1 MLRFIVAVI
10 VLVAL
15 LAALLVVAPGL
26 VPVAAYKGR
35 IETAASEALGRKVTI
50 GDELSLKILPQT
62 AFKVTGLEIANA
74 PGFPGDYLARV
85 KAADIGVKLFPLFSG
100 SVEVERFVLT
110 EPDLNLAVA
119 RDGSVNWNLAE
130 HASNAPAEPSGAEL
144 RDIRLGDVRL
154 VNGRA
159 SFADAAAGKTFRAE
173 NIDASVRLKSLTQP
187 LEVDGAMLFEGA
199 PAKVDIVLTTL
210 DALLKKQPANLKLA
224 MTLGDTAAGADLA
237 LTPAGDGFAYAGP
250 VTLDAPKLRA
260 LAALLGA
267 PLADAPGFDNLSVEG
282 RAAGD
287 ANGVR
292 LSDAKIHFD
301 KIDATGDLA
310 LAWTPARPK
319 ATGAL
324 NVGSLDLR
332 PYLPP
337 PADAA
342 QGFPAWSED
351 RLDFAS
357 LRNIDADINIAA
369 DRIFLN
375 DMQFG
380 ESRMRLVIDD
390 GRMTADIP
398 RLGMYGG
405 GGSGRLVVNA
415 RTATPSFTGAFDIG
429 SVKAE
434 PFAKDVMKNDRLLGL
449 GSFKLDFTASGASQ
463 AAIMRSLDGSG
474 GFELA
479 DGALR
484 GVNIAKLARA
494 VGQIQQS
501 GLNPATISAA
511 LAEAQKPDEQTD
523 FSEFL
528 SQFKIVKGVV
538 DAPTIALAGPFL
550 TMAGAGSVNLPN
562 QTLDLRLAPR
572 ATTTI
577 DGQGGQAYTIPMRIT
592 GTFSQPRIGVDTE
605 ALLRGRVEQ
614 GLQNILSGIG
624 RNRDA
629 AAAGEGATGAGDP
642 ARNLLQGIIGG
653 AARPQQ
659 PPPQQPEQPDGEPP
673 SSSST
678 QSAPSL
684 EETLATEAINQL
696 FGRRKKAEEPA
707 PKEPE

>member
-15 LAALLVVAPGL
+15 LAAILVVAPGL

-35 IETAASEALGRKVTI
+35 IEAAASEALGRKVTI
-50 GDELSLKILPQT
+50 GDELSLKIVPQT
-62 AFKVTGLEIANA
+62 AFRVTDLEIANA

-100 SVEVERFVLT
+100 SIEVERFVLT
-110 EPDLNLAVA
+110 EPDLNLATA
-119 RDGSVNWNLAE
+119 RDGSVNWNLA
-130 HASNAPAEPSGAEL
+130 APAGDARAEGGAEL

-159 SFADAAAGKTFRAE
+159 SFADAAAGKTFKAE

-199 PAKVDIVLTTL
+199 PAKIDIVLTTL
-210 DALLKKQPANLKLA
+210 DAILKKQPANLKLA
-224 MTLGDTAAGADLA
+224 MTLGDTTAGADLA
-237 LTPAGDGFAYAGP
+237 LSPVGDGFAYAGP

-282 RAAGD
+282 RADGD

-292 LSDAKIHFD
+292 LSDARIHFD

-310 LAWTPARPK
+310 LAWTAARPK

-324 NVGSLDLR
+324 NVGALDLR

-337 PADAA
+337 PAEAA

-351 RLDFAS
+351 RLDFTS
-357 LRNIDADINIAA
+357 LRNVDADINIAA

-380 ESRMRLVIDD
+380 ESRLRLVIDD

-449 GSFKLDFTASGASQ
+449 GSLKLDFTASGASQ

-479 DGALR
+479 DGALK

-494 VGQIQQS
+494 VGQVQQS
-501 GLNPATISAA
+501 GLNPATIAA
-511 LAEAQKPDEQTD
+511 AISEAQKPDEQTD
-523 FSEFL
+523 FSELL
-528 SQFKIVKGVV
+528 SQFRIVKGVI

-592 GTFSQPRIGVDTE
+592 GTFSQPRIGIDTE

-624 RNRDA
+624 RNRD
-629 AAAGEGATGAGDP
+629 GATGDGDP
-642 ARNLLQGIIGG
+642 ARNLLQGVIGG
-653 AARPQQ
+653 ARPQPQ
-659 PPPQQPEQPDGEPP
+659 PQQQQPQQSDDEPS

-707 PKEPE
+707 PKDPE